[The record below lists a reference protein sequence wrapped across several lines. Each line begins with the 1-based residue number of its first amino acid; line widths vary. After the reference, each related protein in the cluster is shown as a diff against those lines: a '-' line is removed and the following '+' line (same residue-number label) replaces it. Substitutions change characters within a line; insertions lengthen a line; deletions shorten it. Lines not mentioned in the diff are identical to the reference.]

1 MVGLTEALNVGELL
15 EFVPVLSFLVIL
27 FFRDVILFC
36 IIFLSLFS
44 RMLIKEKIK
53 IVK

>member
-27 FFRDVILFC
+27 FFRDVIFILHYFP
-36 IIFLSLFS
+36 LSLF
-44 RMLIKEKIK
+44 
-53 IVK
+53 